1 MGSRSGTP
9 DVPSSRRATPPQLG
23 KAELPSPSSKLG
35 FKRKVEVDNTDGRP
49 DGSPPLKKVILAS
62 A

>member
-9 DVPSSRRATPPQLG
+9 DVPSSRATPPQLG
-23 KAELPSPSSKLG
+23 KAELASPSSKLG
-35 FKRKVEVDNTDGRP
+35 FKRKVEDNTDGRP
-49 DGSPPLKKVILAS
+49 DGSPPLKKLILAS